1 MKKTTLL
8 IMGTIIT
15 LFGCNQQPQTPSAK
29 ADPEVKEETV
39 TQPLERYSVKA
50 YPETRKDTT
59 VVDNYFGTPVADP
72 YRWLENDTSVETAQW
87 VKAQNEV
94 TNDYLSHIPFRSAL
108 KDRLT
113 QLVNYERYGMPSK
126 KHGRYIYSKNDGL
139 QNQNVIYMQET
150 LDGKPTVLLDPNA
163 LSDDGTVSLGG
174 ISFSKDGKYMA
185 YTIQRSGSD
194 WVEIYVKDMETLELL
209 PDHIEW
215 AKFTGASWYKDGFFY
230 AAYDRPE
237 AGKEFSNVNENH
249 KIYYHKLGTPQEQDE
264 LFYSNPKQPRYF
276 HQVDLTEDEHYMFLF
291 ESGQGAGSTLWI
303 RDMEDPNGKFVQI
316 ADDMDYQ
323 YGPIDVI
330 NDTLFIFTNYNAP
343 KGRICR
349 VSAKTPQMKNWVDVI
364 PESENVIAGIS
375 LAKGKMIVTYDQ
387 DASNHAYVYTMDGQQ
402 LHEIELPTYGAVGFS
417 SKYEEPEV
425 FYAFTSFAFPTTIYQ
440 YNIDDNTSK
449 VFRAPA
455 IDFKSDDFVTE
466 QVFVDSKDGT
476 KVPMFLTYKKG
487 LQKDGT
493 NPTFLYGYGGFNITL
508 NPGFSTSRLPFL
520 ENGGIYAQM
529 NLRGGNEYGEE
540 WHIAGTKL
548 QKQNVFDDCIACAEY
563 LINNGYT
570 SKEYLALNGGSNG
583 GLLVGAVVNQRPDLF
598 AVAVPQVGVMDMLRY
613 HLFTIGWNWASDY
626 GTSEDN
632 KAMFKALYAYSPLH
646 TIQSGENVHYPAIM
660 VTTADHDDR
669 VVPAHSFKYAAALQ
683 AAQTG
688 DQPKII
694 RIDTKAGH
702 GGGKPISKVLEEQAD
717 IYSFILYNMGLTYP
731 AKAK

>member
-1 MKKTTLL
+1 MKKLTLL
-8 IMGTIIT
+8 VMGTIT
-15 LFGCNQQPQTPSAK
+15 LFGCNQQPK
-29 ADPEVKEETV
+29 
-39 TQPLERYSVKA
+39 QPERYSVKA
-50 YPETRKDTT
+50 YPETRMDET
-59 VVDNYFGTPVADP
+59 VVDDYFGTKVADP
-72 YRWLENDTSVETAQW
+72 YRWLENDTSAETAKW

-94 TNDYLSHIPFRSAL
+94 TQDYLSHIPFRNAI

-113 QLVNYERYGMPSK
+113 QIVNYERYSMPSK

-139 QNQNVIYMQET
+139 QNQSVIYMQET
-150 LDGKPTVLLDPNA
+150 LDGEPTVLLDPNK

-174 ISFSKDGKYMA
+174 ISFSNDGKYMA

-194 WVEIYVKDMETLELL
+194 WVEIYVKDMATLELL

-264 LFYSNPKQPRYF
+264 LFYSNPAQPRYF

-303 RDMEDPNGKFVQI
+303 RDMQDPKGKFVQI

-330 NDTLFIFTNYNAP
+330 DGTLYIFTNYNAP
-343 KGRICR
+343 KGRICK
-349 VSAKTPQMKNWVDVI
+349 VSTKAPQMANWVDVI
-364 PESENVIAGIS
+364 PESENVISGIN
-375 LAKGKMIVTYDQ
+375 LAKGKMIVTYDK
-387 DASNHAYVYTMDGQQ
+387 DAANHAYVYTMDGQQ
-402 LHEIELPTYGAVGFS
+402 LHEIALPTYGSVGFS
-417 SKYEEPEV
+417 SEYKEPEV
-425 FYAFTSFAFPTTIYQ
+425 FYAFTSFVFPTTIYQ
-440 YNIDDNTSK
+440 YNIDDNTST

-455 IDFKSDDFVTE
+455 IDFKSDDYVTE
-466 QVFVDSKDGT
+466 QVFVTSKDGT

-487 LQKDGT
+487 LQKDGN
-493 NPTFLYGYGGFNITL
+493 NPTFLYGYGGFNVTL
-508 NPGFSTSRLPFL
+508 NPGFSTSRLPFI

-563 LINNGYT
+563 LINNKYT
-570 SKEYLALNGGSNG
+570 SPKYLALNGGSNG

-626 GTSEDN
+626 GTSEDDE
-632 KAMFKALYAYSPLH
+632 AMFKALYAYSPLH
-646 TIQSGENVHYPAIM
+646 TIKSGADVHYPAIM

-669 VVPAHSFKYAAALQ
+669 VVPAHSFKYAATLQ

-731 AKAK
+731 KVVK

>member
-1 MKKTTLL
+1 MKKLTLL
-8 IMGTIIT
+8 VMGTIT
-15 LFGCNQQPQTPSAK
+15 LFGCNQQPK
-29 ADPEVKEETV
+29 
-39 TQPLERYSVKA
+39 QPERYSVKA

-59 VVDNYFGTPVADP
+59 VVDDYFGTKVADP
-72 YRWLENDTSVETAQW
+72 YRWLENDTSAENAQW
-87 VKAQNEV
+87 VKEQNEV

-113 QLVNYERYGMPSK
+113 ELVNYERYGMPSK

-150 LDGKPTVLLDPNA
+150 LDGEPTVLLDPNA

-194 WVEIYVKDMETLELL
+194 WVEIYVKDMATLELL

-264 LFYSNPKQPRYF
+264 LFYSNPAQPRYF

-303 RDMEDPNGKFVQI
+303 RDMEDPKGKFVQI

-330 NDTLFIFTNYNAP
+330 DDVLYIFTNYNAP

-349 VSAKTPQMKNWVDVI
+349 VSAKAPQMENWVDVI
-364 PESENVIAGIS
+364 PESENVIAGIN

-387 DASNHAYVYTMDGQQ
+387 DASNHAYVYTMDGKQ
-402 LHEIELPTYGAVGFS
+402 LHEIALPTYGAVGFS

-440 YNIDDNTSK
+440 YNIDDNTST

-455 IDFKSDDFVTE
+455 IDFKSDDYVTE
-466 QVFVDSKDGT
+466 QVFVTSKDGT

-487 LQKDGT
+487 MQKDGT

-529 NLRGGNEYGEE
+529 NLRGGNEYGED

-570 SKEYLALNGGSNG
+570 SPKYLALNGGSNG

-626 GTSEDN
+626 GTSEDDE
-632 KAMFKALYAYSPLH
+632 AMFKALYAYSPLH

-731 AKAK
+731 KEAK

>member
-1 MKKTTLL
+1 MKKLTLL
-8 IMGTIIT
+8 VMGTIT
-15 LFGCNQQPQTPSAK
+15 LFGCNQQPK
-29 ADPEVKEETV
+29 
-39 TQPLERYSVKA
+39 QPERYSVKA
-50 YPETRKDTT
+50 YPETRMDET
-59 VVDNYFGTPVADP
+59 VVDDYFGTKVADP
-72 YRWLENDTSVETAQW
+72 YRWLENDTSAETAKW

-94 TNDYLSHIPFRSAL
+94 TQDYLSHIPFRNAI

-113 QLVNYERYGMPSK
+113 QIVNYERYSMPSK

-139 QNQNVIYMQET
+139 QNQSVIYMQET
-150 LDGKPTVLLDPNA
+150 LDGEPTVLLDPNK

-174 ISFSKDGKYMA
+174 ISFSNDGKYMA

-194 WVEIYVKDMETLELL
+194 WVEIYVKDMATLELL

-264 LFYSNPKQPRYF
+264 LFYSNPAQPRYF

-303 RDMEDPNGKFVQI
+303 RDMQDPKGKFVQI

-323 YGPIDVI
+323 YSPIDVI
-330 NDTLFIFTNYNAP
+330 DGTLYIFTNYNAP
-343 KGRICR
+343 KGRICK
-349 VSAKTPQMKNWVDVI
+349 VSAKAPQMANWVDVI
-364 PESENVIAGIS
+364 PESENVISGIS
-375 LAKGKMIVTYDQ
+375 LAKGKMIVTYDK
-387 DASNHAYVYTMDGQQ
+387 DAANHAYVYTMDGQQ
-402 LHEIELPTYGAVGFS
+402 LHEIALPTYGSVGFS
-417 SKYEEPEV
+417 SEYKEPEV
-425 FYAFTSFAFPTTIYQ
+425 FYAFTSFVFPTTIYQ
-440 YNIDDNTSK
+440 YDIDDNTST

-455 IDFKSDDFVTE
+455 IDFKSDDYITE
-466 QVFVDSKDGT
+466 QVFVTSKDGT

-487 LQKDGT
+487 LQKDGN
-493 NPTFLYGYGGFNITL
+493 NPTFLYGYGGFNVTL
-508 NPGFSTSRLPFL
+508 NPGFSTSRLPFI

-563 LINNGYT
+563 LINNKYT
-570 SKEYLALNGGSNG
+570 SPKYLALNGGSNG

-626 GTSEDN
+626 GTSEDDE
-632 KAMFKALYAYSPLH
+632 AMFKALYAYSPLH
-646 TIQSGENVHYPAIM
+646 TIKSGADVHYPAIM

-731 AKAK
+731 KEAK

>member
-1 MKKTTLL
+1 MKKLTLL
-8 IMGTIIT
+8 VMGTIT
-15 LFGCNQQPQTPSAK
+15 LMGCNQQPK
-29 ADPEVKEETV
+29 
-39 TQPLERYSVKA
+39 QPERYSVKA
-50 YPETRKDTT
+50 YPETRMDET
-59 VVDNYFGTPVADP
+59 VVDDYFGTKVADP
-72 YRWLENDTSVETAQW
+72 YRWLENDTSAETAKW

-94 TNDYLSHIPFRSAL
+94 TQDYLSHIPFRNAI

-113 QLVNYERYGMPSK
+113 QIVNYERYSMPSK

-139 QNQNVIYMQET
+139 QNQSVIYMQET
-150 LDGKPTVLLDPNA
+150 LDGEPTVLLDPNK

-174 ISFSKDGKYMA
+174 ISFSNDGKYMA

-194 WVEIYVKDMETLELL
+194 WVEIYVKDMATLELL

-264 LFYSNPKQPRYF
+264 LFYHNPAQPRYF
-276 HQVDLTEDEHYMFLF
+276 HQVDLTDDEHYMFLF

-303 RDMEDPNGKFVQI
+303 RDMQDPKGKFVQI

-323 YGPIDVI
+323 YSPIDVI
-330 NDTLFIFTNYNAP
+330 DGTLYIFTNYNAP
-343 KGRICR
+343 KGRICK
-349 VSAKTPQMKNWVDVI
+349 VSAKSPQMANWVDVI
-364 PESENVIAGIS
+364 PECENVISGIN
-375 LAKGKMIVTYDQ
+375 LAKGKMIVTYDK
-387 DASNHAYVYTMDGQQ
+387 DAANHAYVYTMDGQQ
-402 LHEIELPTYGAVGFS
+402 LHEIALPTYGSVGFS
-417 SKYEEPEV
+417 SEYKEPEV
-425 FYAFTSFAFPTTIYQ
+425 FYAFTSFVFPTTIYQ
-440 YNIDDNTSK
+440 YNIDDNTST
-449 VFRAPA
+449 VFRKPA
-455 IDFKSDDFVTE
+455 IDFKSDDYVTE
-466 QVFVDSKDGT
+466 QVFVTSKDGT

-487 LQKDGT
+487 LQKDGN
-493 NPTFLYGYGGFNITL
+493 NPTFLYGYGGFNVTL
-508 NPGFSTSRLPFL
+508 NPGFSTSRLPFI

-563 LINNGYT
+563 LINNKYT
-570 SKEYLALNGGSNG
+570 SPKYLALNGGSNG

-626 GTSEDN
+626 GTSEDDE
-632 KAMFKALYAYSPLH
+632 AMFKALYAYSPLH
-646 TIQSGENVHYPAIM
+646 TIKSGTDVHYPAIM

-669 VVPAHSFKYAAALQ
+669 VVPAHSFKYAATLQ

-731 AKAK
+731 KEAK

>member
-1 MKKTTLL
+1 MKKLTLL
-8 IMGTIIT
+8 VMGTIT
-15 LFGCNQQPQTPSAK
+15 LMGCNQQPK
-29 ADPEVKEETV
+29 
-39 TQPLERYSVKA
+39 QPERYSVKA

-59 VVDNYFGTPVADP
+59 VVDDYFGTKVADP
-72 YRWLENDTSVETAQW
+72 YRWLENDTSAETAKW
-87 VKAQNEV
+87 VKEQNEV
-94 TNDYLSHIPFRSAL
+94 TQDYLSHIPFRSAI

-113 QLVNYERYGMPSK
+113 QIVNYERYSMPSK

-139 QNQNVIYMQET
+139 QNQSVIYMQET
-150 LDGKPTVLLDPNA
+150 LDGEPTVLLDPNK

-174 ISFSKDGKYMA
+174 ISFSNDGKYMA

-194 WVEIYVKDMETLELL
+194 WVEIYVKDMATLELL

-237 AGKEFSNVNENH
+237 VGKEFSNVNENH

-303 RDMEDPNGKFVQI
+303 RDMQDPKGKFVQI

-323 YGPIDVI
+323 YSPIDVI
-330 NDTLFIFTNYNAP
+330 DGTLYIFTNYNAP
-343 KGRICR
+343 KGRICK
-349 VSAKTPQMKNWVDVI
+349 VLAKSPQMANWVDVI
-364 PESENVIAGIS
+364 PECENVISGIN
-375 LAKGKMIVTYDQ
+375 LAKGKMIVTYDK
-387 DASNHAYVYTMDGQQ
+387 DAANHAYVYTMDGEK
-402 LHEIELPTYGAVGFS
+402 LNEIALPTYGSVGFS
-417 SKYEEPEV
+417 SEYKEPEV
-425 FYAFTSFAFPTTIYQ
+425 FYAFTSFVFPTTIYQ
-440 YNIDDNTSK
+440 YNIDDNTST

-455 IDFKSDDFVTE
+455 IDFKSDDYVTE
-466 QVFVDSKDGT
+466 QVFVISKDGT

-487 LQKDGT
+487 LQKDGN
-493 NPTFLYGYGGFNITL
+493 NPTFLYGYGGFNVTL
-508 NPGFSTSRLPFL
+508 NPGFSTSRLPFI

-563 LINNGYT
+563 LINNKYT
-570 SKEYLALNGGSNG
+570 SPKYLALNGGSNG

-626 GTSEDN
+626 GTSEDDE
-632 KAMFKALYAYSPLH
+632 AMFKALYAYSPLH
-646 TIQSGENVHYPAIM
+646 TVQSGENVHYPAIM

-702 GGGKPISKVLEEQAD
+702 GGGKPISKVIEEQAD
-717 IYSFILYNMGLTYP
+717 IYSFILYNMGVNYP
-731 AKAK
+731 KEAK

>member
-1 MKKTTLL
+1 MKKLTLL
-8 IMGTIIT
+8 VMGTIT
-15 LFGCNQQPQTPSAK
+15 LMGCNQQPK
-29 ADPEVKEETV
+29 
-39 TQPLERYSVKA
+39 QPERYSVKA

-59 VVDNYFGTPVADP
+59 VVDDYFGTKVADP
-72 YRWLENDTSVETAQW
+72 YRWLENDTSAETAKW

-94 TNDYLSHIPFRSAL
+94 TQDYLSHIPFRNAI

-113 QLVNYERYGMPSK
+113 QIVNYERYSMPSK

-139 QNQNVIYMQET
+139 QNQSVIYMQET
-150 LDGKPTVLLDPNA
+150 LDGEPTVLLDPNK

-174 ISFSKDGKYMA
+174 ISFSNDGKYMA

-194 WVEIYVKDMETLELL
+194 WVEIYVKDMATLELL

-303 RDMEDPNGKFVQI
+303 RDMQDPKGKFVQI

-330 NDTLFIFTNYNAP
+330 DGTLYIFTNYNAP
-343 KGRICR
+343 KGRICK
-349 VSAKTPQMKNWVDVI
+349 VSTKAPQMANWVDVI
-364 PESENVIAGIS
+364 PESENVISGIS
-375 LAKGKMIVTYDQ
+375 LAKGKMIVTYDK
-387 DASNHAYVYTMDGQQ
+387 DAANHAYVYTMDGEQ
-402 LHEIELPTYGAVGFS
+402 LHEIALPTYGSVGFS
-417 SKYEEPEV
+417 SEYKEPEV
-425 FYAFTSFAFPTTIYQ
+425 FYAFTSFVFPTTIYQ
-440 YNIDDNTSK
+440 YNIDDNTST

-455 IDFKSDDFVTE
+455 IDFKSDDYVTE
-466 QVFVDSKDGT
+466 QVFVASKDGT

-487 LQKDGT
+487 LQKDGN
-493 NPTFLYGYGGFNITL
+493 NPTFLYGYGGFNVTL
-508 NPGFSTSRLPFL
+508 NPGFSTSRLPFI

-563 LINNGYT
+563 LINNKYT
-570 SKEYLALNGGSNG
+570 SPKYLALNGGSNG

-626 GTSEDN
+626 GTSEDDE
-632 KAMFKALYAYSPLH
+632 AMFKALYAYSPLH
-646 TIQSGENVHYPAIM
+646 TIKSGADVHYPAIM

-702 GGGKPISKVLEEQAD
+702 GGGKPISKVIEEQAD
-717 IYSFILYNMGLTYP
+717 IYSFILYNMGVNYP
-731 AKAK
+731 KEAK

>member
-1 MKKTTLL
+1 MKKLTLL
-8 IMGTIIT
+8 VMGTIT
-15 LFGCNQQPQTPSAK
+15 LFGCNQQPQPA
-29 ADPEVKEETV
+29 
-39 TQPLERYSVKA
+39 ERYSVKA

-59 VVDNYFGTPVADP
+59 VVDDYFGTKVADP
-72 YRWLENDTSVETAQW
+72 YRWLENDTSAETAQW

-94 TNDYLSHIPFRSAL
+94 TQDYLSHIPFRNAI

-113 QLVNYERYGMPSK
+113 QIVNYERYSMPSK

-139 QNQNVIYMQET
+139 QNQSVIYMQET
-150 LDGKPTVLLDPNA
+150 LDGEPTVLLDPNK

-174 ISFSKDGKYMA
+174 ISFSNDGKYMA

-194 WVEIYVKDMETLELL
+194 WVEIYVKDMATLELL

-264 LFYSNPKQPRYF
+264 LFYSNPAQPRYF
-276 HQVDLTEDEHYMFLF
+276 HSIDLTEDEQYMFLF

-303 RDMEDPNGKFVQI
+303 RDMEDPKGKFVQI

-323 YGPIDVI
+323 YSPIDVI
-330 NDTLFIFTNYNAP
+330 DGTLYIFTNYNAP
-343 KGRICR
+343 KGRICK
-349 VSAKTPQMKNWVDVI
+349 VSAKSPQMANWVDVI

-375 LAKGKMIVTYDQ
+375 LAKGKMIVTYDK
-387 DASNHAYVYTMDGQQ
+387 DAANHAYVYTMDGQQ
-402 LHEIELPTYGAVGFS
+402 LHEIALPTYGSVGFS
-417 SKYEEPEV
+417 SEYKEPEV
-425 FYAFTSFAFPTTIYQ
+425 FYAFTSFVFPTTIYQ
-440 YNIDDNTSK
+440 YNIDDNTST

-455 IDFKSDDFVTE
+455 IDFKSDDYVTE
-466 QVFVDSKDGT
+466 QVFVTSKDGT

-493 NPTFLYGYGGFNITL
+493 NPTFLYGYGGFNVTL
-508 NPGFSTSRLPFL
+508 NPGFSTSRLPFI

-563 LINNGYT
+563 LINNKYT
-570 SKEYLALNGGSNG
+570 SPKYLALNGGSNG

-626 GTSEDN
+626 GTSEDDE
-632 KAMFKALYAYSPLH
+632 AMFKALYAYSPLH

-688 DQPKII
+688 NQPKII

-717 IYSFILYNMGLTYP
+717 IYSFVLYNMGLTYP
-731 AKAK
+731 NDAK

>member
-1 MKKTTLL
+1 
-8 IMGTIIT
+8 MGTIT
-15 LFGCNQQPQTPSAK
+15 LFGCNQQPK
-29 ADPEVKEETV
+29 
-39 TQPLERYSVKA
+39 QPERYSVKA
-50 YPETRKDTT
+50 YPETRMDET
-59 VVDNYFGTPVADP
+59 VVDDYFGTKVADP
-72 YRWLENDTSVETAQW
+72 YRWLENDTSAETAKW
-87 VKAQNEV
+87 VKEQNEV
-94 TNDYLSHIPFRSAL
+94 TQDYLSHIPFRNAI

-113 QLVNYERYGMPSK
+113 QIVNYERYSMPSK

-139 QNQNVIYMQET
+139 QNQSVIYMQET
-150 LDGKPTVLLDPNA
+150 LDGEPTVLLDPNK

-174 ISFSKDGKYMA
+174 ISFSNDGKYMA

-194 WVEIYVKDMETLELL
+194 WVEIYVKDMATLELL

-303 RDMEDPNGKFVQI
+303 RDMQDPKGKFVQI

-323 YGPIDVI
+323 YSPIDVI
-330 NDTLFIFTNYNAP
+330 DGTLYIFTNYNAP
-343 KGRICR
+343 KGRICK
-349 VSAKTPQMKNWVDVI
+349 VSAKSPQMANWVDVI
-364 PESENVIAGIS
+364 PECENVISGIN
-375 LAKGKMIVTYDQ
+375 LAKGKMIVTYDK
-387 DASNHAYVYTMDGQQ
+387 DAANHAYVYTMDGQQ
-402 LHEIELPTYGAVGFS
+402 LHEIALPTYGSVGFS
-417 SKYEEPEV
+417 SEYKEPEV
-425 FYAFTSFAFPTTIYQ
+425 FYAFTSFVFPTTIYQ
-440 YNIDDNTSK
+440 YNIDDNTST

-455 IDFKSDDFVTE
+455 IDFKSDDYVTE
-466 QVFVDSKDGT
+466 QVFVTSKDGT
-476 KVPMFLTYKKG
+476 KIPMFLTYKKG
-487 LQKDGT
+487 LQKDGN
-493 NPTFLYGYGGFNITL
+493 NPTFLYGYGGFNVTL
-508 NPGFSTSRLPFL
+508 NPGFSTSRLPFI

-540 WHIAGTKL
+540 WHISGTKL

-563 LINNGYT
+563 LINNKYT
-570 SKEYLALNGGSNG
+570 SPKYLALNGGSNG

-626 GTSEDN
+626 GTSEDDE
-632 KAMFKALYAYSPLH
+632 AMFKALYAYSPLH
-646 TIQSGENVHYPAIM
+646 TIKSGTDVHYPAIM

-717 IYSFILYNMGLTYP
+717 IYSFVLYNMGLTYP
-731 AKAK
+731 KEAK

>member
-1 MKKTTLL
+1 MKKSTLL
-8 IMGTIIT
+8 IMGSIIT
-15 LFGCNQQPQTPSAK
+15 LMGCNPKPQPA
-29 ADPEVKEETV
+29 
-39 TQPLERYSVKA
+39 ERYSVKA

-59 VVDNYFGTPVADP
+59 VVDDYFGTKVADP
-72 YRWLENDTSVETAQW
+72 YRWLENDTSVETANW

-94 TNDYLSHIPFRSAL
+94 TQDYLSHIPFRSAL

-113 QLVNYERYGMPSK
+113 ELVNYERYGMPSK

-150 LDGKPTVLLDPNA
+150 LDGEPTVLLDPNA

-174 ISFSKDGKYMA
+174 ISFSNDGKYMA

-194 WVEIYVKDMETLELL
+194 WVEIYVKDMASLELL

-230 AAYDRPE
+230 AAYDRPTE
-237 AGKEFSNVNENH
+237 GKEFSNVNENH
-249 KIYYHKLGTPQEQDE
+249 KIYYHKLGTAQDE
-264 LFYSNPKQPRYF
+264 DQLFYSNPAQPRYF
-276 HQVDLTEDEHYMFLF
+276 HQVELTEDEHYMFLF

-303 RDMEDPNGKFVQI
+303 RDMQDPKGKFVQI
-316 ADDMDYQ
+316 AFDMDYQ
-323 YGPIDVI
+323 YNPIDVI
-330 NDTLFIFTNYNAP
+330 NDTLYIFTNYNAP

-349 VSAKTPQMKNWVDVI
+349 VSAKTPQMENWVDVI
-364 PESENVIAGIS
+364 PEGENVIAGIN
-375 LAKGKMIVTYDQ
+375 LAKGKMIVTYDK
-387 DASNHAYVYTMDGQQ
+387 DAANHAYVYTMDGQQ
-402 LHEIELPTYGAVGFS
+402 LHEIALPTYGAVGFS
-417 SKYEEPEV
+417 SRYKEPEV

-440 YNIDDNTSK
+440 YNIDDNTST

-455 IDFKSDDFVTE
+455 IDFKSDDYVTE
-466 QVFVDSKDGT
+466 QVFVTSKDGT
-476 KVPMFLTYKKG
+476 KVPMFLTYKAG
-487 LQKDGT
+487 LQKDGN
-493 NPTFLYGYGGFNITL
+493 NPTLLYGYGGFNITL
-508 NPGFSTSRLPFL
+508 NPGFSTSRLPFI

-563 LINNGYT
+563 LIENKYT
-570 SKEYLALNGGSNG
+570 SADYLALNGGSNG

-598 AVAVPQVGVMDMLRY
+598 KVAVPQVGVMDMLRY

-626 GTSEDN
+626 GTSEDDE
-632 KAMFKALYAYSPLH
+632 AMFKALYTYSPLH
-646 TIQSGENVHYPAIM
+646 TIKSGADVHYPAIM

-669 VVPAHSFKYAAALQ
+669 VVPAHSFKYAATLQ

-731 AKAK
+731 KAAK

>member
-1 MKKTTLL
+1 MKKLTLL
-8 IMGTIIT
+8 VMGTIT
-15 LFGCNQQPQTPSAK
+15 LFGCNQQPK
-29 ADPEVKEETV
+29 
-39 TQPLERYSVKA
+39 QPERYSVKA

-59 VVDNYFGTPVADP
+59 VVDDYFGTKVADP
-72 YRWLENDTSVETAQW
+72 YRWLENDTSAETADW
-87 VKAQNEV
+87 VKAQTEV
-94 TNDYLSHIPFRSAL
+94 TNDYLSHIPFRNAL

-113 QLVNYERYGMPSK
+113 EFVNYERYSMPSK

-139 QNQNVIYMQET
+139 QNQSVIYMQET
-150 LDGKPTVLLDPNA
+150 LDGEPTVLLDPNK

-174 ISFSKDGKYMA
+174 ISFSNDGKYMA

-194 WVEIYVKDMETLELL
+194 WVEIYVKDMNTLELL

-237 AGKEFSNVNENH
+237 VGKEFSNVNENH
-249 KIYYHKLGTPQEQDE
+249 KIYYHKLGTPQEKDE
-264 LFYSNPKQPRYF
+264 LFYSNPAQPRYF

-303 RDMEDPNGKFVQI
+303 RDMQDPNGKFVQI

-330 NDTLFIFTNYNAP
+330 DDMLYIFTNYNAP

-349 VSAKTPQMKNWVDVI
+349 VSAKAPQMENWVDVI
-364 PESENVIAGIS
+364 PEGENVIAGIS
-375 LAKGKMIVTYDQ
+375 LANGKMIVTYDK
-387 DASNHAYVYTMDGQQ
+387 DAANHAYVYTMDGEQ
-402 LHEIELPTYGAVGFS
+402 LHEIALPTYGSVGFS
-417 SKYEEPEV
+417 SEYKEPEV
-425 FYAFTSFAFPTTIYQ
+425 FYAFTSFVFPTTIYQ
-440 YNIDDNTSK
+440 YNIDDNTSS

-455 IDFKSDDFVTE
+455 IDFKSEDYETE
-466 QVFVDSKDGT
+466 QVFVTSKDGT

-487 LQKDGT
+487 LQKNGN
-493 NPTFLYGYGGFNITL
+493 NPTLLYGYGGFNVTL
-508 NPGFSTSRLPFL
+508 NPGFSTSRLPFI

-563 LINNGYT
+563 LINNNYT
-570 SKEYLALNGGSNG
+570 SPKYLALNGGSNG

-598 AVAVPQVGVMDMLRY
+598 GVAVPQVGVMDMLRY

-626 GTSEDN
+626 GTSEDDE
-632 KAMFKALYAYSPLH
+632 AMFKALYAYSPLH

-669 VVPAHSFKYAAALQ
+669 VVPAHSFKYAATLQ

-688 DQPKII
+688 SEPKII

-731 AKAK
+731 STKE

>member
-1 MKKTTLL
+1 MKKLTLL
-8 IMGTIIT
+8 VMGTIT
-15 LFGCNQQPQTPSAK
+15 LMGCNQQPK
-29 ADPEVKEETV
+29 
-39 TQPLERYSVKA
+39 QPERYSVKA
-50 YPETRKDTT
+50 YPETRMDET
-59 VVDNYFGTPVADP
+59 VVDDYFGTKVADP
-72 YRWLENDTSVETAQW
+72 YRWLENDTSAETAQW

-94 TNDYLSHIPFRSAL
+94 TQDYLSHIPFRSAI

-113 QLVNYERYGMPSK
+113 QIVNYERYSMPSK

-139 QNQNVIYMQET
+139 QNQSVIYMQET
-150 LDGKPTVLLDPNA
+150 LDGEPTVLLDPNK

-174 ISFSKDGKYMA
+174 ISFSNDGKYMA

-194 WVEIYVKDMETLELL
+194 WVEIYVKDMATLELL

-303 RDMEDPNGKFVQI
+303 RDMQDPKGKFVQI

-323 YGPIDVI
+323 YSPIDVI
-330 NDTLFIFTNYNAP
+330 DGTLYIFTNYNAP
-343 KGRICR
+343 KGRICK
-349 VSAKTPQMKNWVDVI
+349 VSAKSPQMANWVDVI
-364 PESENVIAGIS
+364 PECENVISGIS
-375 LAKGKMIVTYDQ
+375 LAKGKMIVTYDK
-387 DASNHAYVYTMDGQQ
+387 DAANHAYVYTMDGQQ
-402 LHEIELPTYGAVGFS
+402 LHEIALPTYGSVGFS
-417 SKYEEPEV
+417 SEYKEPEV
-425 FYAFTSFAFPTTIYQ
+425 FYAFTSFVFPTTIYQ
-440 YNIDDNTSK
+440 YNIDDNTST

-455 IDFKSDDFVTE
+455 IDFKSDDYVTE
-466 QVFVDSKDGT
+466 QVFVTSKDGT

-487 LQKDGT
+487 LQKDG
-493 NPTFLYGYGGFNITL
+493 NNATFLYGYGGFNVTL
-508 NPGFSTSRLPFL
+508 NPGFSTSRLPFI

-563 LINNGYT
+563 LINNKYT
-570 SKEYLALNGGSNG
+570 SPKYLALNGGSNG

-626 GTSEDN
+626 GTSEDDE
-632 KAMFKALYAYSPLH
+632 AMFKALYAYSPLH
-646 TIQSGENVHYPAIM
+646 TIKSGADVHYPAIM

-702 GGGKPISKVLEEQAD
+702 GGGKPISKVIEEQAD

-731 AKAK
+731 KEAK

>member
-1 MKKTTLL
+1 MKKLTLL
-8 IMGTIIT
+8 IMGTIT
-15 LFGCNQQPQTPSAK
+15 LFGCNQPQQPA
-29 ADPEVKEETV
+29 
-39 TQPLERYSVKA
+39 ERYSVKA

-59 VVDNYFGTPVADP
+59 VVDDYFGTKVADP
-72 YRWLENDTSVETAQW
+72 YRWLENDTSAETSAW
-87 VKAQNEV
+87 VKAQTEV
-94 TNDYLSHIPFRSAL
+94 TQDYLSHIPFRSAL

-113 QLVNYERYGMPSK
+113 QIVNYERYSTPSK

-139 QNQNVIYMQET
+139 QNQSVIYMQET
-150 LDGKPTVLLDPNA
+150 LDGEPTVLLDPNA

-174 ISFSKDGKYMA
+174 ISFSNDGKYMA

-194 WVEIYVKDMETLELL
+194 WVEIYVKDMATLELL

-230 AAYDRPE
+230 AAYDRPTE
-237 AGKEFSNVNENH
+237 GKEFSNVNENH
-249 KIYYHKLGTPQEQDE
+249 KIYYHKLGTAQEEDQ
-264 LFYSNPKQPRYF
+264 LFYSNPAQPRYF

-303 RDMEDPNGKFVQI
+303 RDMQDPKGKFVQI
-316 ADDMDYQ
+316 AFDMDYQ
-323 YGPIDVI
+323 YNPIDVI
-330 NDTLFIFTNYNAP
+330 NDTLYIFTNYNAP

-349 VSAKTPQMKNWVDVI
+349 VSAKTPQMENWVDVI
-364 PESENVIAGIS
+364 PEGENVIAGIN
-375 LAKGKMIVTYDQ
+375 LAKGKMIVTYDK
-387 DASNHAYVYTMDGQQ
+387 DAANHAYVYTMDGQQ
-402 LHEIELPTYGAVGFS
+402 LHEIALPTYGAVGFS
-417 SKYEEPEV
+417 SRYKEPEV

-440 YNIDDNTSK
+440 YNIDDNTST

-455 IDFKSDDFVTE
+455 IDFKSDDYVTE
-466 QVFVDSKDGT
+466 QVFVTSKDGT
-476 KVPMFLTYKKG
+476 KVPMFLTYKAG
-487 LQKDGT
+487 LQKDGN
-493 NPTFLYGYGGFNITL
+493 NPTLLYGYGGFNITL
-508 NPGFSTSRLPFL
+508 NPGFSTSRLPFI

-529 NLRGGNEYGEE
+529 NLRGGNEYGED

-563 LINNGYT
+563 LIENKYT
-570 SKEYLALNGGSNG
+570 SQKYLALNGGSNG

-626 GTSEDN
+626 GTSEDDE
-632 KAMFKALYAYSPLH
+632 AMFKALYAYSPLH

-688 DQPKII
+688 PEPKII

-717 IYSFILYNMGLTYP
+717 IYSFILYNMGLSYP
-731 AKAK
+731 KDAK

>member
-1 MKKTTLL
+1 
-8 IMGTIIT
+8 MGTIT
-15 LFGCNQQPQTPSAK
+15 LFGCNQQPK
-29 ADPEVKEETV
+29 
-39 TQPLERYSVKA
+39 QPERYSVKA
-50 YPETRKDTT
+50 YPETRMDET
-59 VVDNYFGTPVADP
+59 VVDDYFGTKVADP
-72 YRWLENDTSVETAQW
+72 YRWLENDTSAETAKW
-87 VKAQNEV
+87 VKEQNEV
-94 TNDYLSHIPFRSAL
+94 TQDYLSHIPFRNAI

-113 QLVNYERYGMPSK
+113 QIVNYERYSMPSK
-126 KHGRYIYSKNDGL
+126 KHGRYIYSKNNGL
-139 QNQNVIYMQET
+139 QNQSVIYMQET
-150 LDGKPTVLLDPNA
+150 LDSEPTVLLDPNK

-174 ISFSKDGKYMA
+174 ISFSNDGKYMA

-194 WVEIYVKDMETLELL
+194 WVEIYVKDMATLELL

-303 RDMEDPNGKFVQI
+303 RDMQDPKGKFVQI

-323 YGPIDVI
+323 YSPIDVI
-330 NDTLFIFTNYNAP
+330 DGILYIFTNYNAP
-343 KGRICR
+343 KGRICK
-349 VSAKTPQMKNWVDVI
+349 VSAKSPQMANWVDVI
-364 PESENVIAGIS
+364 PECENVISGIS
-375 LAKGKMIVTYDQ
+375 LAKGKMIVTYDK
-387 DASNHAYVYTMDGQQ
+387 DAANHAYVYTMDGQQ
-402 LHEIELPTYGAVGFS
+402 LHEIALPTYGSVGFS
-417 SKYEEPEV
+417 SEYKEPEV
-425 FYAFTSFAFPTTIYQ
+425 FYAFTSFVFPTTIYQ
-440 YNIDDNTSK
+440 YNIDDNTST

-455 IDFKSDDFVTE
+455 IDFKSDDYVTE
-466 QVFVDSKDGT
+466 QVFVTSKDGT

-487 LQKDGT
+487 LQKDGN
-493 NPTFLYGYGGFNITL
+493 NPTFLYGYGGFNVTL
-508 NPGFSTSRLPFL
+508 NPGFSTSRLPFI

-563 LINNGYT
+563 LINNKYT
-570 SKEYLALNGGSNG
+570 SPKYLALNGGSNG

-626 GTSEDN
+626 GTSEDDE
-632 KAMFKALYAYSPLH
+632 AMFKALYAYSPLH
-646 TIQSGENVHYPAIM
+646 TIKSGADVHYPAIM

-731 AKAK
+731 KEAK

>member
-1 MKKTTLL
+1 MKKSILL
-8 IMGTIIT
+8 IMGSIIT
-15 LFGCNQQPQTPSAK
+15 LMGCNPKPHPA
-29 ADPEVKEETV
+29 
-39 TQPLERYSVKA
+39 ERYSVKA

-59 VVDNYFGTPVADP
+59 VVDDYFGTKVADP
-72 YRWLENDTSVETAQW
+72 YRWLENDTSAETAQW

-113 QLVNYERYGMPSK
+113 ELVNYERYGMPSK

-150 LDGKPTVLLDPNA
+150 LDGEPTVLLDPNA

-230 AAYDRPE
+230 AAYDRPTE
-237 AGKEFSNVNENH
+237 GKEFSNVNENH

-264 LFYSNPKQPRYF
+264 LFYSNPAQPRYF

-303 RDMEDPNGKFVQI
+303 RDMQDVMGKFVQI

-330 NDTLFIFTNYNAP
+330 NDTLYIFTNYNAP

-349 VSAKTPQMKNWVDVI
+349 VSAKAPQMENWVDVI

-387 DASNHAYVYTMDGQQ
+387 DASNHAYVYTMDGKQ
-402 LHEIELPTYGAVGFS
+402 LHEIALPTYGAVGFS

-440 YNIDDNTSK
+440 YNIDDNTST

-466 QVFVDSKDGT
+466 QVFVNSKDGT

-487 LQKDGT
+487 MQKDGT
-493 NPTFLYGYGGFNITL
+493 NPTFLYGYGGFNVTL

-529 NLRGGNEYGEE
+529 NLRGGNEYGED

-570 SKEYLALNGGSNG
+570 SPKYLALKGGSNG

-626 GTSEDN
+626 GTSEDDE
-632 KAMFKALYAYSPLH
+632 AMFKALYAYSPLH

-717 IYSFILYNMGLTYP
+717 IYSFILYNMGLSYP
-731 AKAK
+731 KDAK

>member
-1 MKKTTLL
+1 MKKLTLL
-8 IMGTIIT
+8 VMGTIT
-15 LFGCNQQPQTPSAK
+15 LIGCNQQPQ
-29 ADPEVKEETV
+29 
-39 TQPLERYSVKA
+39 QPERYSVKA
-50 YPETRKDTT
+50 YPETRMDET
-59 VVDNYFGTPVADP
+59 VVDDYFGTKVADP
-72 YRWLENDTSVETAQW
+72 YRWLENDTSAETAKW
-87 VKAQNEV
+87 VKEQNEV
-94 TNDYLSHIPFRSAL
+94 TQDYLSHIPFRSAI

-113 QLVNYERYGMPSK
+113 QLVNYERYSMPSK

-139 QNQNVIYMQET
+139 QNQSVIYMQET
-150 LDGKPTVLLDPNA
+150 LDGEPTVLLDPNK

-174 ISFSKDGKYMA
+174 ISFSNDGKYMA

-194 WVEIYVKDMETLELL
+194 WVEIYVKDMATLELL

-303 RDMEDPNGKFVQI
+303 RDMQDPKGKFVQI
-316 ADDMDYQ
+316 ADNMDYQ
-323 YGPIDVI
+323 YSPIDVI
-330 NDTLFIFTNYNAP
+330 DDVLYIFTNFNAP
-343 KGRICR
+343 KGRICK
-349 VSAKTPQMKNWVDVI
+349 VSAKAPQMENWVDVI
-364 PESENVIAGIS
+364 PESDNVIAGIS
-375 LAKGKMIVTYDQ
+375 LAKGKMIVTYDK
-387 DASNHAYVYTMDGQQ
+387 DAANHAYVYTMDGQQ
-402 LHEIELPTYGAVGFS
+402 LQEITLPTYGSVGFS
-417 SKYEEPEV
+417 SEYKEPEV
-425 FYAFTSFAFPTTIYQ
+425 FYAFTSFVFPTTIYQ
-440 YNIDDNTSK
+440 YNIDDNTST

-455 IDFKSDDFVTE
+455 IDFKSDDYVTE
-466 QVFVDSKDGT
+466 QVFVTSKDGT

-508 NPGFSTSRLPFL
+508 NPGFSTSRLPFI

-570 SKEYLALNGGSNG
+570 SPKYLALNGGSNG

-626 GTSEDN
+626 GTSEDDE
-632 KAMFKALYAYSPLH
+632 AMFKALYAYSPLH
-646 TIQSGENVHYPAIM
+646 TIKSGADVHYPAIM

-731 AKAK
+731 KEAK

>member
-1 MKKTTLL
+1 MKKLTLL
-8 IMGTIIT
+8 VMGTIT
-15 LFGCNQQPQTPSAK
+15 LMGCNQQPK
-29 ADPEVKEETV
+29 
-39 TQPLERYSVKA
+39 QPERYSVKA
-50 YPETRKDTT
+50 YPETRMDET
-59 VVDNYFGTPVADP
+59 VVDDYFGTKVADP
-72 YRWLENDTSVETAQW
+72 YRWLENDTSAETAKW

-94 TNDYLSHIPFRSAL
+94 TQDYLSHIPFRNAI

-113 QLVNYERYGMPSK
+113 QIVNYERYSMPSK

-139 QNQNVIYMQET
+139 QNQSVIYMQET
-150 LDGKPTVLLDPNA
+150 LDGEPTVLLDPNK

-174 ISFSKDGKYMA
+174 ISFSNDGKYMA

-194 WVEIYVKDMETLELL
+194 WVEIYVKDMATLELL

-303 RDMEDPNGKFVQI
+303 RDMQDPKGKFVQI

-323 YGPIDVI
+323 YSPIDVI
-330 NDTLFIFTNYNAP
+330 DGTLYIFTNYNAP
-343 KGRICR
+343 KGRICK
-349 VSAKTPQMKNWVDVI
+349 VSAKSPQMANWVDVI
-364 PESENVIAGIS
+364 PECENVISGIS
-375 LAKGKMIVTYDQ
+375 LAKGKMIVTYDK
-387 DASNHAYVYTMDGQQ
+387 DAANHAYVYTMDGEQI
-402 LHEIELPTYGAVGFS
+402 HEIALPTYGSVGFS
-417 SKYEEPEV
+417 SEYKEPEV
-425 FYAFTSFAFPTTIYQ
+425 FYAFTSFVFPTTIYQ
-440 YNIDDNTSK
+440 YNIDDNTST

-455 IDFKSDDFVTE
+455 IDFKSDDYVTE
-466 QVFVDSKDGT
+466 QVFVTSKDGT

-493 NPTFLYGYGGFNITL
+493 NPTFLYGYGGFNVTL
-508 NPGFSTSRLPFL
+508 NPGFSTSRLPFI

-563 LINNGYT
+563 LINNQYT
-570 SKEYLALNGGSNG
+570 SPKYLALNGGSNG
-583 GLLVGAVVNQRPDLF
+583 GLLVGAVVNQCPDLF

-626 GTSEDN
+626 GTSEDDE
-632 KAMFKALYAYSPLH
+632 AMFKALYAYSPLH

-731 AKAK
+731 KEAK

>member
-1 MKKTTLL
+1 MKKLTLL
-8 IMGTIIT
+8 IMGTIT
-15 LFGCNQQPQTPSAK
+15 LFGCNQQPQPA
-29 ADPEVKEETV
+29 
-39 TQPLERYSVKA
+39 ERYSVKA
-50 YPETRKDTT
+50 YPETRMDET
-59 VVDNYFGTPVADP
+59 VVDDYFGTKVADP
-72 YRWLENDTSVETAQW
+72 YRWLENDTSAETAQW

-94 TNDYLSHIPFRSAL
+94 TQDYLSHIPFRSAL

-113 QLVNYERYGMPSK
+113 EIVNYERYSTPSK

-139 QNQNVIYMQET
+139 QNQSVIYMQET
-150 LDGKPTVLLDPNA
+150 LDGDPTVLLDPNA

-174 ISFSKDGKYMA
+174 ISFSNDGKYMA

-194 WVEIYVKDMETLELL
+194 WVEIYVKDMATLELL

-230 AAYDRPE
+230 AAYDRPTE
-237 AGKEFSNVNENH
+237 GKEFSNVNENH
-249 KIYYHKLGTPQEQDE
+249 KIYYHKLGTAQDE
-264 LFYSNPKQPRYF
+264 DQLFYSNPAQPRYF

-303 RDMEDPNGKFVQI
+303 RDMQDPKGKFVQI
-316 ADDMDYQ
+316 AFDMDYQ
-323 YGPIDVI
+323 YNPIDVI
-330 NDTLFIFTNYNAP
+330 NDTLYIFTNYNAP

-349 VSAKTPQMKNWVDVI
+349 VSAKTPQMENWVDVI
-364 PESENVIAGIS
+364 PEGENVIAGIN
-375 LAKGKMIVTYDQ
+375 LAKGKMIVTYDK
-387 DASNHAYVYTMDGQQ
+387 DAANHAYVYTMDGQQ
-402 LHEIELPTYGAVGFS
+402 LHEIALPTYGAVGFS
-417 SKYEEPEV
+417 SRYKEPEV

-440 YNIDDNTSK
+440 YNIDDNTST

-455 IDFKSDDFVTE
+455 IDFKSDDYVTE

-487 LQKDGT
+487 LQKDGK
-493 NPTFLYGYGGFNITL
+493 NPTLLYGYGGFNITL
-508 NPGFSTSRLPFL
+508 NPGFSTSRLPFI

-563 LINNGYT
+563 LINNNYT
-570 SKEYLALNGGSNG
+570 SPKYLALNGGSNG

-598 AVAVPQVGVMDMLRY
+598 KVAVPQVGVMDMLRY

-626 GTSEDN
+626 GTSEDDE
-632 KAMFKALYAYSPLH
+632 AMFKALYAYSPLH
-646 TIQSGENVHYPAIM
+646 TIKSGEDVHYPAIM

-688 DQPKII
+688 DEPKII

-717 IYSFILYNMGLTYP
+717 IYSFILYNMGVNYP
-731 AKAK
+731 AEKK

>member
-1 MKKTTLL
+1 
-8 IMGTIIT
+8 MGTIT
-15 LFGCNQQPQTPSAK
+15 LFGCNQKPQPA
-29 ADPEVKEETV
+29 
-39 TQPLERYSVKA
+39 ERYSVKA
-50 YPETRKDTT
+50 YPETRMDET
-59 VVDNYFGTPVADP
+59 VVDDYFGTKVADP
-72 YRWLENDTSVETAQW
+72 YRWLENDTSAETAEW
-87 VKAQNEV
+87 VKAQTEV
-94 TNDYLSHIPFRSAL
+94 TQDYLSHIPFRSAI

-113 QLVNYERYGMPSK
+113 QIVNYERYSTPSK

-139 QNQNVIYMQET
+139 QNQSVIYMQQT
-150 LDGKPTVLLDPNA
+150 LDGEPTVLLDPNK

-174 ISFSKDGKYMA
+174 ISFSNDGKYMA

-194 WVEIYVKDMETLELL
+194 WVEIYVKDMNTLELL

-249 KIYYHKLGTPQEQDE
+249 KIYYHKLGTSQDQDE
-264 LFYSNPKQPRYF
+264 LFYHNPAQPRYF
-276 HQVDLTEDEHYMFLF
+276 HQVDLTDDEHYMFLF

-303 RDMEDPNGKFVQI
+303 RDMQDPNGKFVQI

-330 NDTLFIFTNYNAP
+330 DDVLYLFTNYNAP

-349 VSAKTPQMKNWVDVI
+349 VSAKAPQMESWEDVI

-375 LAKGKMIVTYDQ
+375 LAAGKMIVTYDK
-387 DASNHAYVYTMDGQQ
+387 DAANHAYVYTIDGKQ
-402 LHEIELPTYGAVGFS
+402 LHEIALPTYGSVGFS
-417 SKYEEPEV
+417 SEYKEPEV
-425 FYAFTSFAFPTTIYQ
+425 FYAFTSFTFPTTIYK
-440 YNIDDNTSK
+440 YDIESNTSE

-455 IDFKSDDFVTE
+455 IDFKSDDYVTE
-466 QVFVDSKDGT
+466 QVFVTSKDGT
-476 KVPMFLTYKKG
+476 QVPMFLTYKKG
-487 LQKDGT
+487 MQKNGK
-493 NPTFLYGYGGFNITL
+493 NPTLLYGYGGFNITL
-508 NPGFSTSRLPFL
+508 NPGFSTSRLPFI

-563 LINNGYT
+563 LINNNYT
-570 SKEYLALNGGSNG
+570 SADYLALNGGSNG

-598 AVAVPQVGVMDMLRY
+598 KVAVPQVGVMDMLRY

-626 GTSEDN
+626 GTSEDDE
-632 KAMFKALYAYSPLH
+632 AMFKALYAYSPLH

-669 VVPAHSFKYAAALQ
+669 VVPAHSFKYAVALQ

-688 DQPKII
+688 SEPKII

-717 IYSFILYNMGLTYP
+717 IYSFILYNMGLSYP
-731 AKAK
+731 AK

>member
-1 MKKTTLL
+1 
-8 IMGTIIT
+8 MGTIT
-15 LFGCNQQPQTPSAK
+15 LFGCNQQPQ
-29 ADPEVKEETV
+29 
-39 TQPLERYSVKA
+39 RYSVKA

-59 VVDNYFGTPVADP
+59 VVDDYFGTKVADP
-72 YRWLENDTSVETAQW
+72 YRWLENDTSAETAQW
-87 VKAQNEV
+87 VKEQNEV

-113 QLVNYERYGMPSK
+113 QLVDYERYGMPSK

-150 LDGKPTVLLDPNA
+150 LDGEPTVLLDPNA

-194 WVEIYVKDMETLELL
+194 WVEIYVKDMESLELL

-264 LFYSNPKQPRYF
+264 LFYSNPAQPRYF
-276 HQVDLTEDEHYMFLF
+276 HSIDLTEDEQYMFLF

-303 RDMEDPNGKFVQI
+303 RDMEDPKGKFVQI

-323 YGPIDVI
+323 YSPIDVI
-330 NDTLFIFTNYNAP
+330 DGTLYIFTNYNAP
-343 KGRICR
+343 KGRICK
-349 VSAKTPQMKNWVDVI
+349 VSAKSPQMANWVDVI

-375 LAKGKMIVTYDQ
+375 LAKGKMIVTYDK
-387 DASNHAYVYTMDGQQ
+387 DAANHAYVYTMDGQQ
-402 LHEIELPTYGAVGFS
+402 LHEIALPTYGSVGFS
-417 SKYEEPEV
+417 SEYKEPEV
-425 FYAFTSFAFPTTIYQ
+425 FYAFTSFVFPTTIYQ
-440 YNIDDNTSK
+440 YNIDDNTST

-455 IDFKSDDFVTE
+455 IDFKSDDYVTE
-466 QVFVDSKDGT
+466 QVFVTSKDGT

-493 NPTFLYGYGGFNITL
+493 NPTFLYGYGGFNVTL
-508 NPGFSTSRLPFL
+508 NPGFSTSRLPFI

-563 LINNGYT
+563 LINNKYT
-570 SKEYLALNGGSNG
+570 SPKYLALNGGSNG

-626 GTSEDN
+626 GTSEDDE
-632 KAMFKALYAYSPLH
+632 AMFKALYAYSPLH

-688 DQPKII
+688 NQPKII

-717 IYSFILYNMGLTYP
+717 IYSFVLYNMGLTYP
-731 AKAK
+731 NDAK